1 MLIERTRINKSKS
14 DAVVKFKSFL
24 MLKEDAN
31 LDLMMFM
38 VMDKNSFF
46 LDMAFHGIMKQV

>member
-1 MLIERTRINKSKS
+1 
-14 DAVVKFKSFL
+14 

-38 VMDKNSFF
+38 VLDKNTFF
-46 LDMAFHGIMKQV
+46 LDMAFHGIMKTLYDNQNSNLIGLL